1 MDLVQIIMP
10 QSLIVNKLGIS
21 QLPPEENSMLLEQQ
35 KPYNFV
41 LAQRIKFIEMQQ
53 A

>member
-21 QLPPEENSMLLEQQ
+21 QLPPEENSMLQ

-41 LAQRIKFIEMQQ
+41 LAQRIKFLEMQQ